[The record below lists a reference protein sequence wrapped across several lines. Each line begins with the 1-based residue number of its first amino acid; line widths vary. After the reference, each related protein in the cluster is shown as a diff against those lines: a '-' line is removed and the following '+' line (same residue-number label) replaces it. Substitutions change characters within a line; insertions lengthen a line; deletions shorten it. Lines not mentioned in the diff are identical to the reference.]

1 MSERRDRIMILG
13 AGPAQVPLIRTARAM
28 GLETVVATIPGGWPG
43 IREADIVSYTDIT
56 DEAGIARAARE
67 YAVSGVATCC
77 LETGLK
83 ALAHACAALGL
94 PGVSE
99 AAAEISVNKLAM
111 KEAFAAGG
119 VPAPAWRVLRC
130 QADLDGATE
139 ALGFPLVVKAAD
151 LQGSNGVYVVRD
163 AQAAREAMEKCLAL
177 TKKDFCLAEQFVSGE
192 SFCAEAFVQNGDIF
206 FVLPD
211 GNLTVSNPGR
221 PNIPVGHYVPLDC
234 PDPVLARIQAVA
246 EQAIRVCGID
256 HCAVNFDMVLH
267 DGQPYVIEL
276 TARAGATGLSEMIG
290 SYFGVDYYRMILLAA
305 LGRDARAVFDGRR
318 DKPLPTAVS
327 MLQAPATGVVRAVSL
342 PEELPDYV
350 SGLTVLPKAGDR
362 VRRFENA
369 GDRIGQVL
377 VTGEDTQQCLQ
388 RLEDIISRIGIEVQ

>member
-1 MSERRDRIMILG
+1 MGERRDRIMILG
-13 AGPAQVPLIRTARAM
+13 AGPAQVPLIRTAHEM

-43 IREADIVSYTDIT
+43 IGEADIVSYTDIT

-83 ALAHACAALGL
+83 ALAHACAVLGL

-119 VPAPAWRVLRC
+119 VPAPAWRVLR
-130 QADLDGATE
+130 QPADLDGAAE

-221 PNIPVGHYVPLDC
+221 PNIPIGHYVPLDR
-234 PDPVLARIQAVA
+234 PGQVQARIRAVA
-246 EQAIRVCGID
+246 EQAIRTCGID
-256 HCAVNFDMVLH
+256 HCAVNFDM
-267 DGQPYVIEL
+267 
-276 TARAGATGLSEMIG
+276 
-290 SYFGVDYYRMILLAA
+290 
-305 LGRDARAVFDGRR
+305 GRDARAVFDGRR
-318 DKPLPTAVS
+318 DEPLPTAVS
-327 MLQAPATGVVRAVSL
+327 MLQAPETGVVRAISL
-342 PEELPDYV
+342 PEKLPDYV
-350 SGLTVLPKAGDR
+350 SGLTVLPRAGDR

-377 VTGEDTQQCLQ
+377 VTGGSAQQCLQ